1 MEKGCRLKLS
11 YYGIVIIS
19 VIVTC
24 CFHEQEVTG
33 QYRTFAFNSPGNE
46 CYFQYLCFTAD
57 SDYNSI
63 KKPFLFIMGRE
74 NESVEELFDRD
85 SLRSQPQF
93 LNYKFVYIPNPG
105 ISPKKKL
112 QCLPALSS
120 LLTNSFRY
128 GHTNL
133 FLNIEDDKISRH
145 EVDEYLLYTA
155 FSHVRMAVIDTISD
169 ANASNNADILSTFR
183 ETTVQYDP
191 VLKDETGT
199 FYIEKAKKEEKE
211 EESEIKPSKTFFG
224 PPVNFNF
231 TLTGKVT
238 DKITGE
244 ALPFSYIQVK
254 GTVIGATTNNDGF
267 FTLVKVPTDTSTL
280 VIQYLGYTTTEVFLS
295 PSSSE
300 SDLNIEIKPAI
311 KALEG
316 VTITA
321 QKEEFVMA
329 KKETVNAVKITP
341 RKLEQLP
348 GVGERDIMRSFQLMP
363 GVSASNESS
372 SGLYVRGGTPDQNL
386 VLYDG
391 FTVYHVDHLYGF
403 FSAFNSNALKDV
415 QLFKGGFESKF
426 GGRLSSVTE
435 ITSKE
440 GNQKRFNTGG
450 DISLLS
456 ANLYIESPIG
466 ENFTSFLAF
475 RRSYQGPIYDY
486 ISEKFGKGSQ
496 TRAEAPA
503 DGGPGRRF
511 EQDANIK
518 SFFYDLNGKLSWHP
532 DKNNII
538 ALSFYNGTDKL
549 DNGFEAETPGFG
561 QRNAN
566 FSMSSTDL
574 TKYGNIGSSLKW
586 GRKWN
591 SNLYGNTIL
600 SYSNYYS
607 NRDRSQ
613 ERTIFNEDYEAV
625 TTRNGVFEN
634 NDLKDYSF
642 KSDYQ
647 WNMFNFSKMQFGVF
661 GTWFD
666 IKYNYAQSDTS
677 TILDRSDPGLLAG
690 GYIQDELKMMKD
702 KLRIMPGLRASY
714 YDVTGKN
721 YLEPRLSASYTITDN
736 LTVKAATGKY
746 YQFANRVTREDIMS
760 GSKDFWILADGT
772 YVPVSS
778 SVHYTAG
785 LSYETSLYLFSGELY
800 YKKIYNLT
808 EHSLRINA
816 SPMGVDF
823 NENFFAGYGYSKG
836 MEFLAQKKYGDLTG
850 WVSFTTGEAMN
861 HFEEYSDEYFPANQ
875 DVRHEFKIV
884 GIYNYRRF
892 DFSANWIYAT
902 GRPYTAPSG
911 AYSITLLGGS
921 LQDFFTVTSKNC
933 LRLPDYHRLDI
944 SATYKL
950 LAGWKGQKRRRE
962 IGYIGF
968 SIFNVY
974 NHLNTWYKQFAIEDG
989 EIIETNIN
997 YLGITPNV
1005 TLSLK
1010 LR

>member
-1 MEKGCRLKLS
+1 MVSGRRNKVSGT
-11 YYGIVIIS
+11 VILFFS
-19 VIVTC
+19 LLTFFFVR
-24 CFHEQEVTG
+24 EQKAAG
-33 QYRTFAFNSPGNE
+33 QYRLYAFNSPGNE
-46 CYFQYLCFTAD
+46 CYFQYICFTAD
-57 SDYNSI
+57 SDYASV
-63 KKPFLFIMGRE
+63 KKPFIFIMGRE
-74 NESVEELFDRD
+74 SEPAEMLFEKDT
-85 SLRSQPQF
+85 LRKQLQF
-93 LNYKFVYIPNPG
+93 SNYKFVYIPNPG
-105 ISPKKKL
+105 INQKRKL
-112 QCLPALSS
+112 QCIPALAS
-120 LLTNSFRY
+120 LLTNSFKY

-133 FLNIEDDKISRH
+133 FFSIEDENIIQQDI
-145 EVDEYLLYTA
+145 DENMLYNIFTNIRLAIMDTLSEAQNLASSDVMSSFKETA
-155 FSHVRMAVIDTISD
+155 
-169 ANASNNADILSTFR
+169 
-183 ETTVQYDP
+183 VQYDP
-191 VLKDETGT
+191 VVKDETAT
-199 FYIEKAKKEEKE
+199 FYVEKSKEDIES
-211 EESEIKPSKTFFG
+211 EESDIAPAKTFFG
-224 PPVNFNF
+224 PPENYNF
-231 TLTGKVT
+231 TLTGKIT

-254 GTVIGATTNNDGF
+254 GTIVGTTTNNDGF

-280 VIQYLGYTTTEVFLS
+280 VVQYVGYGTTEVFLTPAS
-295 PSSSE
+295 PKNE
-300 SDLNIEIKPAI
+300 LIIEIRPSI
-311 KALEG
+311 KTLQG

-435 ITSKE
+435 LTSKE
-440 GNQKRFNTGG
+440 GNQKRFNVGG
-450 DISLLS
+450 DLSLLS
-456 ANLYIESPIG
+456 ANLYTEGPLG
-466 ENFTSFLAF
+466 KNLTGFLAF

-486 ISEKFGKGSQ
+486 ISNKFGKGSQ
-496 TRAEAPA
+496 TRSAAPM
-503 DGGPGRRF
+503 GPGPGGRF
-511 EQDANIK
+511 TQNANIK
-518 SFFYDLNGKLSWHP
+518 SYFYDLNGKLTWHP
-532 DKNNII
+532 DNDNII
-538 ALSFYNGTDKL
+538 SLSIYNGTDKL
-549 DNGFEAETPGFG
+549 DNGFSADNPSFG

-574 TKYGNIGSSLKW
+574 TRYGNIGSSLKW

-591 SNLYGNTIL
+591 PKLYGNTIL

-613 ERTIFNEDYEAV
+613 ERTIFNEDLEAV
-625 TTRNGVFEN
+625 TTRTGVFEN
-634 NDLKDYSF
+634 NDLKDYSL

-647 WNMFNFSKMQFGVF
+647 FDMFNFSKLQFGVF

-666 IKYNYAQSDTS
+666 IKYNYAQSDTAS
-677 TILDRSDPGLLAG
+677 ILDRSDLGLLAG
-690 GYIQDELKMMKD
+690 GYIQDEFKLMKD
-702 KLRIMPGLRASY
+702 KLRIIPGLRSSY
-714 YDVTGKN
+714 YEVTGR
-721 YLEPRLSASYTITDN
+721 YYAEPRLSGSYSISDN
-736 LTVKAATGKY
+736 LTLKAATGKY

-760 GSKDFWILADGT
+760 GSKDFWILADGN

-778 SVHYTAG
+778 SVHFTAG
-785 LSYETSLYLFSGELY
+785 LSYETPVYLISTELY
-800 YKKIYNLT
+800 YKKISNLT

-816 SPMGVDF
+816 SPMGVNY
-823 NENFFAGYGYSKG
+823 NENFLAGNGYSKG
-836 MEFLAQKKYGDLTG
+836 IEFLVQKKYGDLTG
-850 WVSFTTGEAMN
+850 WVSYTIGEAMN
-861 HFEEYSDEYFPANQ
+861 HFDDYSEDYFPANQ

-884 GIYNYRRF
+884 GLYNLRRF
-892 DFSANWIYAT
+892 DFSANWIFAT

-911 AYSITLLGGS
+911 AYSIDLLGGS
-921 LQDFFTVTSKNC
+921 SQDFFTVTSKNC

-944 SATYKL
+944 AATYKL
-950 LAGWKGQKRRRE
+950 LAGLRGQKRRRE

-974 NHLNTWYKQFAIEDG
+974 NHLNTWYKQFTIEEG

-997 YLGITPNV
+997 YLGITPNI

>member
-1 MEKGCRLKLS
+1 MRIINSLS
-11 YYGIVIIS
+11 NFFPGAYLLCFSLLFIIS
-19 VIVTC
+19 GTPAS
-24 CFHEQEVTG
+24 G
-33 QYRTFAFNSPGNE
+33 QYKIFEFNSPGNE
-46 CYFQYLCFTAD
+46 CYFRYLCFSAD
-57 SDYNSI
+57 SDYYSV
-63 KKPFLFIMGRE
+63 KRPFIFILGRE
-74 NESVEELFDRD
+74 NESAEELFNRD
-85 SLRSQPQF
+85 TLRRQPQF
-93 LNYKFVYIPNPG
+93 LNYRFVYIPNPG
-105 ISPKKKL
+105 ISSRHKL
-112 QCLPALSS
+112 QCLPAITS

-128 GHTNL
+128 GHANL
-133 FLNIEDDKISRH
+133 FLSVEDSKISQA
-145 EVDEYLLYTA
+145 EIDNYFLYTT
-155 FSHVRMAVIDTISD
+155 FTNIRLSLPDTISEVR
-169 ANASNNADILSTFR
+169 NLSGTDLLNSFK

-191 VLKDETGT
+191 VAKDETGT
-199 FYIEKAKKEEKE
+199 FYVEEEK
-211 EESEIKPSKTFFG
+211 SVDHQDDSDLKPSKIFLG
-224 PPVNFNF
+224 APESFNF
-231 TLTGKVT
+231 TLTGKIS
-238 DKITGE
+238 DQITGE

-254 GTVIGATTNNDGF
+254 GTIIGTTTNNDGYF
-267 FTLVKVPTDTSTL
+267 SLVKVPTDTSTL
-280 VIQYLGYTTTEVFLS
+280 VVQYVGYGTTEIFLTPAS
-295 PSSSE
+295 QKSG
-300 SDLNIEIKPAI
+300 LNIEIKPRVNS
-311 KALEG
+311 LEG

-329 KKETVNAVKITP
+329 KKETVNAVKISP
-341 RKLEQLP
+341 KKLEQLP
-348 GVGERDIMRSFQLMP
+348 GVGERDVMRSFQLMP

-403 FSAFNSNALKDV
+403 FSAFNSNALKDI

-440 GNQKRFNTGG
+440 GNQKRFNIGG

-456 ANLYIESPIG
+456 ANIYTEWPVAKNLTG
-466 ENFTSFLAF
+466 FLAF

-496 TRAEAPA
+496 TRADAPA
-503 DGGPGRRF
+503 EGAPRGRF
-511 EQDANIK
+511 TQDANIK
-518 SFFYDLNGKLSWHP
+518 SFFYDLNGKLTWHP
-532 DKNNII
+532 DKNNNV

-549 DNGFEAETPGFG
+549 DNGFEAETPSFG

-566 FSMSSTDL
+566 FSMNSTDL
-574 TKYGNIGSSLKW
+574 TKYGNIGTSLKW

-591 SNLYGNTIL
+591 SKLYGNTVL

-613 ERTIFNEDYEAV
+613 ERTIFNEDLEAV
-625 TTRNGVFEN
+625 TTKNGIFEN
-634 NDLKDYSF
+634 NDLKDYSL

-647 WNMFNFSKMQFGVF
+647 WDMLSFSKMQFGVF

-677 TILDRSDPGLLAG
+677 SILDRSDTGLLAG
-690 GYIQDELKMMKD
+690 GYIQNELRMFKD
-702 KLRIMPGLRASY
+702 RLRVIPGIRTSY
-714 YDVTGKN
+714 YGITGK
-721 YLEPRLSASYTITDN
+721 YYIEPRLSGSYSINDN
-736 LTVKAATGKY
+736 LTLNAATGKY

-760 GSKDFWILADGT
+760 GSKDFWILADGN

-778 SVHYTAG
+778 SIHFTAG
-785 LSYETSLYLFSGELY
+785 LSYETPVYLLSSELY
-800 YKKIYNLT
+800 YKKISDLT

-816 SPMGVDF
+816 SPMGVNY
-823 NENFFAGYGYSKG
+823 NENFFVGYGYSKG
-836 MEFLAQKKYGDLTG
+836 VEFLVQKKYGDLTG
-850 WVSFTTGEAMN
+850 WVSYTIGEAMN
-861 HFEEYSDEYFPANQ
+861 HFSEYSDDYFPANQ

-884 GIYNYRRF
+884 GLYNYRRF

-902 GRPYTAPSG
+902 GRPYTSPSG

-921 LQDFFTVTSKNC
+921 TQDFFTVTSKNS

-950 LAGWKGQKRRRE
+950 LAGLHGQKKRRE
-962 IGYIGF
+962 IGYVGF

-974 NHLNTWYKQFAIEDG
+974 NHLNTWYKQFTIVDG

-997 YLGITPNV
+997 YMGITPNI